1 MKTIVLGYNDTDSSN
16 RALDR
21 AVDLAAKYGA
31 RLVVTSVRPV
41 VIGSDP
47 SLEPGEELEAAEA
60 RAGKQ
65 GVEAELV
72 EAIGDVAEAI
82 AQVAEANGADLIVV
96 GTRELSMVER
106 LLGHSVSE
114 QLQRRVHTDILIV
127 H

>member
-1 MKTIVLGYNDTDSSN
+1 MKIIVLGYNDTDSSN

-21 AVDLAAKYGA
+21 AGDLAAKYGS
-31 RLVVTSVRPV
+31 RLLVTSVRPV
-41 VIGSDP
+41 VVGGSV
-47 SLEPGEELEAAEA
+47 SLEPGTELQAADA
-60 RAGKQ
+60 RLRKL

-114 QLQRRVHTDILIV
+114 QLQRRVHTDIMIV